1 MRSDDEPTLFG
12 DLGNTF
18 HTSQAS
24 RPSRLD
30 NAAPEEQR
38 AETVRDACATD
49 TPSRELTPARK
60 VTGRNSRAR
69 SSGNDAPSRTSGGTK
84 TGPSLSGESYLTV
97 QEVADLF
104 NCTVQTIWLWAREKN
119 GFPRPVKVAAGMTRW
134 RGSEILAF
142 EKQIWEAAKRAPLPD
157 PAETSR
163 TRARRAPTGSIRL
176 RRF

>member
-30 NAAPEEQR
+30 NAAPEERR
-38 AETVRDACATD
+38 AETVRNACAAD
-49 TPSRELTPARK
+49 APSRETKRARK

-69 SSGNDAPSRTSGGTK
+69 SSGDGALSPIGGGTT

-97 QEVADLF
+97 QEVAGLF
-104 NCTVQTIWLWAREKN
+104 NCTVQTIWRWAREKN

-142 EKQIWEAAKRAPLPD
+142 EKKIWEAAK
-157 PAETSR
+157 
-163 TRARRAPTGSIRL
+163 
-176 RRF
+176 